1 MRTLFLYLIFL
12 WMSFSVSA
20 QSNSIYDYSFI
31 DINGDTISL
40 SQFKGKKILFVNV
53 ASQCV
58 YTKQYAQLQEL
69 HEKYKENLVIIG
81 FPCNQFLKQEK
92 GSEDEIKGFCKRN
105 YGVEF
110 LMASKINV
118 KGKNIHP
125 IYKWLRKKKYNGVKN
140 SRVGWNFNKFLVDE
154 NGNWIAHFKSKVL
167 PTDERITQLLK

>member
-1 MRTLFLYLIFL
+1 MTSL
-12 WMSFSVSA
+12 SSA

-31 DINGDTISL
+31 DIKGDTVSL

-58 YTKQYAQLQEL
+58 YTKQYEQLQEI

-81 FPCNQFLKQEK
+81 FPCNQFLMQEK
-92 GSEDEIKGFCKRN
+92 GSDGEINSFCKKN

-110 LMASKINV
+110 LMASKIYV
-118 KGKNIHP
+118 KGKNIDP
-125 IYKWLRKKKYNGVKN
+125 IYLWLRKKKFNGVKN

-154 NGNWIAHFKSKVL
+154 NGKWLAHFKSKVL
-167 PTDERITQLLK
+167 PTDDKLVSLLK

>member
-1 MRTLFLYLIFL
+1 MVFN
-12 WMSFSVSA
+12 SQA
-20 QSNSIYDYSFI
+20 QPSSIYDYSFI
-31 DINGDTISL
+31 DINGDTIYL

-53 ASQCV
+53 ASQCI
-58 YTKQYAQLQEL
+58 YTKQYEQLQEL

-92 GSEDEIKGFCKRN
+92 GSDGEINSFCKKN

-125 IYKWLRKKKYNGVKN
+125 IYLWLRKKKLNGVKN

-154 NGNWIAHFKSKVL
+154 NGKWIAHFKSKIL
-167 PTDERITQLLK
+167 PTDDKIKAFLL

>member
-1 MRTLFLYLIFL
+1 MYKFVLSISFLFMVFN
-12 WMSFSVSA
+12 SQA
-20 QSNSIYDYSFI
+20 QPSSIYDYSFI
-31 DINGDTISL
+31 DINGDTIYL

-53 ASQCV
+53 ASQCI
-58 YTKQYAQLQEL
+58 YTKQYEQLQEL

-92 GSEDEIKGFCKRN
+92 GSDGEINSFCKKN

-125 IYKWLRKKKYNGVKN
+125 IYLWLRKKKLNGVKN

-154 NGNWIAHFKSKVL
+154 NGKWIAHFKSKIL
-167 PTDERITQLLK
+167 PTDDKIKAFLL